1 MQSILSV
8 ASTRKTKLLD
18 IADRNLKRYSY
29 FGKQPSTLNI
39 NIHTQCLTQQLHS
52 WPCSQRNEHLYIF
65 TKNIY
70 ILSPYYRS
78 VLLQALTGA
87 DYDERMFFFFTTSVH
102 SLASIYFSND
112 AIYSEKGQVCQACNK
127 HCTSQ
132 TILAGLHPIL
142 M

>member
-8 ASTRKTKLLD
+8 ASTRKTKLSD

-78 VLLQALTGA
+78 VLLKAQTGA
-87 DYDERMFFFFTTSVH
+87 DYDERMFFLQPLFTVQPVYIFPMMLFTVRK
-102 SLASIYFSND
+102 D
-112 AIYSEKGQVCQACNK
+112 K
-127 HCTSQ
+127 HVRHVRNTVPHKQ
-132 TILAGLHPIL
+132 FWQDFIPF
-142 M
+142 

>member
-87 DYDERMFFFFTTSVH
+87 DYDERMFFFLQPLFTVQPVYIFPMMLFTVRKDKYVRH
-102 SLASIYFSND
+102 VINTVPHKQFWQD
-112 AIYSEKGQVCQACNK
+112 FI
-127 HCTSQ
+127 
-132 TILAGLHPIL
+132 PF
-142 M
+142 